1 MLVMYEL
8 ADPLFV
14 QWVQVM
20 TEWNGFYVHW
30 SLVWTRRLPKGIMV
44 VHQLPPYFG
53 VVQFGDG
60 HGMWSVPFS
69 PHFYFFFF
77 FCYGALGFPLCNYY
91 LVAAW
96 HALWPHVISRLVRRS
111 LVLVKLFSFPRFL
124 RRFLFKPL
132 VFSLCTYFC
141 KTPVILCLSA
151 PNFQL
156 PLDFTTV
163 TSALISSPF
172 QFRFLFQL
180 PHFTFFFL
188 F

>member
-1 MLVMYEL
+1 MVSSLL
-8 ADPLFV
+8 STFLLF
-14 QWVQVM
+14 
-20 TEWNGFYVHW
+20 
-30 SLVWTRRLPKGIMV
+30 
-44 VHQLPPYFG
+44 
-53 VVQFGDG
+53 
-60 HGMWSVPFS
+60 
-69 PHFYFFFF
+69 FFFF

-91 LVAAW
+91 LVAVW

>member
-1 MLVMYEL
+1 MVSTSIG
-8 ADPLFV
+8 PLFGRGGYLRGLWLSISCPPISGSFNLEMAMECG
-14 QWVQVM
+14 Q
-20 TEWNGFYVHW
+20 FP
-30 SLVWTRRLPKGIMV
+30 SLHIST
-44 VHQLPPYFG
+44 
-53 VVQFGDG
+53 
-60 HGMWSVPFS
+60 
-69 PHFYFFFF
+69 FFFF
-77 FCYGALGFPLCNYY
+77 FFGYGALGFPFCNYY

-96 HALWPHVISRLVRRS
+96 RALWPHVISRLVRRS